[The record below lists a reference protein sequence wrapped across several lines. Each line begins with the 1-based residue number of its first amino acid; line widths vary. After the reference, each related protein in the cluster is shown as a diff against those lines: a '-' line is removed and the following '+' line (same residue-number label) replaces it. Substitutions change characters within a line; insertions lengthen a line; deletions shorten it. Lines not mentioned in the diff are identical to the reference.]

1 MPYLS
6 RAARFALLAAVALSL
21 LTTFSPIVHA
31 QNSSGFVPVTDAML
45 EDPAPDDWLSWR
57 RTPDGWGCLRRS
69 LATRL

>member
-6 RAARFALLAAVALSL
+6 RAARFALLAALALPL

-31 QNSSGFVPVTDAML
+31 QNPSDFAPVTDAML

-57 RTPDGWGCLRRS
+57 RTPDGWGFRCEDRIS
-69 LATRL
+69 C